1 MKSRMGQET
10 MTIGLSLT
18 FKGKVN
24 GAVNWAKTRDSIK
37 RSKLLMMLRVRGS
50 TSIRRT
56 TNSTWRSFQKG
67 EMTKLRR
74 NSWKNVRLRLP
85 LTIRLAKVL
94 AVSIKIILINSPKM
108 KTYSWGRS
116 KNGLMNKRKIG
127 RSRSKN

>member
-18 FKGKVN
+18 FKGKVH
-24 GAVNWAKTRDSIK
+24 GAVNWVETRDSIK

-50 TSIRRT
+50 FSIRKAT
-56 TNSTWRSFQKG
+56 DNTWPNFQKG
-67 EMTKLRR
+67 EMRQLRR